1 MGNCLILMKN
11 YDKPRTETYAV
22 TSKGSSIDMGEYNN
36 FRYIDASGVPNVNSS
51 TYTPTSRSASLDMGV
66 DNAYRYVNTNSVP
79 NSNSTTFT
87 PTSNNS
93 AHDMGET
100 NNYRYVNTNTV
111 YNLGA
116 ADVIWSTSINQN
128 WTKERSSDSGG
139 KGTQTW
145 SKSLSTGNYI
155 AALAGGLNRPDL
167 CYMNLSITGS
177 NLANVTQLSRISQNF
192 VDAWKTCGLTV
203 YKFTVTATSTISFA
217 CSNSANTDYAI
228 CLSII
233 KLFTL

>member
-11 YDKPRTETYAV
+11 YDEPRTETYAV

-36 FRYIDASGVPNVNSS
+36 FRYIDASGVPNLNSS
-51 TYTPTSRSASLDMGV
+51 TYTPS
-66 DNAYRYVNTNSVP
+66 
-79 NSNSTTFT
+79 SNS
-87 PTSNNS
+87 S

-100 NNYRYVNTNTV
+100 NSYRYVNTNIV

-116 ADVIWSTSINQN
+116 ADVISSTDINQN
-128 WTKERSSDSGG
+128 WTIERSSDSGG

-145 SKSLSTGNYI
+145 SKSLAAGNYI
-155 AALAGGLNRPDL
+155 AALAGSMNRPDL

-177 NLANVTQLSRISQNF
+177 NLSNVTQLSRISKNY

-203 YKFTVTATSTISFA
+203 YKFRVTATATISFA
-217 CSNSANTDYAI
+217 CSNSASTDYVI
-228 CLSII
+228 CLSIVKI
-233 KLFTL
+233 S